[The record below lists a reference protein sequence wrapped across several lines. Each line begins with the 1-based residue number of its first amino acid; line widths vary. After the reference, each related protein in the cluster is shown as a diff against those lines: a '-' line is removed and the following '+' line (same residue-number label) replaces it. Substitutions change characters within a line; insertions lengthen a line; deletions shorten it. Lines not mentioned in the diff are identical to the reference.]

1 MSSENNLTI
10 RDYIDRAMGGRP
22 RNKKR
27 LSSVRTRSSAAK
39 GFHQILSSRSAPRS
53 TRGPAK
59 SGGLKAADYLAR
71 PVHAKYKFKH
81 RPALTLGKKAIENT
95 DVFAGHPALHEPG
108 VPTLKTAALSQ
119 PIKNDLARLRSAGL
133 RSLPRQV
140 ETSELQKIKNSIVKA
155 AQKYDL
161 PANLI
166 NGVIR
171 AESNFQVKAVSHAGA
186 QGLMQL
192 MPKTARELGVKNPFN
207 IEENI
212 DGGSRY
218 LRKMLDSFGGDLK
231 LALAAYNA
239 GPEAVKKYGGKVP
252 PFRETRQ
259 YVNRVLRFS
268 RQTV

>member
-1 MSSENNLTI
+1 MPSENHLTI

-22 RNKKR
+22 RDQKR
-27 LSSVRTRSSAAK
+27 LSSTRTRSSAAK
-39 GFHQILSSRSAPRS
+39 GFHQILTSRSTPRS
-53 TRGPAK
+53 TRAPAK

-71 PVHAKYKFKH
+71 PVHAKNK
-81 RPALTLGKKAIENT
+81 LTPRSAIALGKKALENT
-95 DVFAGHPALHEPG
+95 DISAGHPALHEPK
-108 VPTLKTAALSQ
+108 VSAIKTAALSQ
-119 PIKNDLARLRSAGL
+119 PIENDVARLRSAGL
-133 RSLPRQV
+133 RSLYKQV
-140 ETSELQKIKNSIVKA
+140 GTNEQLTIKNSILKA

-161 PANLI
+161 PVNLI

-192 MPKTARELGVKNPFN
+192 MPDTARELGVKNPFN

-259 YVNRVLRFS
+259 YVNRVLRFTK
-268 RQTV
+268 QTV

>member
-1 MSSENNLTI
+1 MSSEYHLTI

-22 RNKKR
+22 RNKKG
-27 LSSVRTRSSAAK
+27 LSSTRTRSSAAK
-39 GFHQILSSRSAPRS
+39 GFHQILTSRSAPRS
-53 TRGPAK
+53 TRAPAK

-71 PVHAKYKFKH
+71 PVHAKNKLKP
-81 RPALTLGKKAIENT
+81 RSAIAPGKKAIANT
-95 DVFAGHPALHEPG
+95 DVSAGHPALGESKLSA
-108 VPTLKTAALSQ
+108 VKTAALSR
-119 PIKNDLARLRSAGL
+119 PIKNDVSHLRAAGL
-133 RSLPRQV
+133 RSLHRQV
-140 ETSELQKIKNSIVKA
+140 GTNEQQKIKNSILKA

-161 PANLI
+161 PVHLI

-192 MPKTARELGVKNPFN
+192 MPDTARELGVKNPFN

-239 GPEAVKKYGGKVP
+239 GPEAVIKYGGKVP
-252 PFRETRQ
+252 PYRETQQ
-259 YVNRVLRFS
+259 YVNRVLRFAK
-268 RQTV
+268 QAV

>member
-1 MSSENNLTI
+1 MSSENHLTI

-22 RNKKR
+22 RNKKGP
-27 LSSVRTRSSAAK
+27 SSIRTRSSSAK
-39 GFHQILSSRSAPRS
+39 GFHQILTSRSAPRS
-53 TRGPAK
+53 TRAREK
-59 SGGLKAADYLAR
+59 SGGLKATDYLAR
-71 PVHAKYKFKH
+71 PVHTKNKIKSRSAIA
-81 RPALTLGKKAIENT
+81 PGKKPIANT
-95 DVFAGHPALHEPG
+95 DIFAGHPALRASK
-108 VPTLKTAALSQ
+108 VSAKKTAALSQ
-119 PIKNDLARLRSAGL
+119 PIKNDVSHLRSAGL
-133 RSLPRQV
+133 RSLHKQV
-140 ETSELQKIKNSIVKA
+140 GTNEQQKIKNSILKA

-161 PANLI
+161 PVNLI

-192 MPKTARELGVKNPFN
+192 MPDTARELGVKNPFN

-239 GPEAVKKYGGKVP
+239 GPEAVIKYGGKVP
-252 PFRETRQ
+252 PYLETQQ
-259 YVNRVLRFS
+259 YVNRVLRFTK
-268 RQTV
+268 QAV